1 MSVQAQ
7 KNMPSCLVFLKT
19 FFNDVILIPHLNN
32 YRNIF
37 QVVNLRLLLMYTLIV
52 FGRFNKIL
60 HVVKLNLLKILHSQK
75 VNHFFLIV
83 VIRAK
88 TNGDL

>member
-7 KNMPSCLVFLKT
+7 QIMPSCLVFQKT

-32 YRNIF
+32 YSNIF
-37 QVVNLRLLLMYTLIV
+37 LLVNLRLLFMYTLVII
-52 FGRFNKIL
+52 GRSNKIL
-60 HVVKLNLLKILHSQK
+60 HVVKLVLLKILHSQK
-75 VNHFFLIV
+75 VNSFSFTV

-88 TNGDL
+88 TTL